1 MSLSPDQ
8 LAQAVAEHMFAR
20 EGLAP
25 ALGVEI
31 EEVREGYARLSM
43 TVRLDMTNGHGMVH
57 GGMVFSLADCAFAYA
72 CNSRNVATVAQAASI
87 VFLSSAQAGERL
99 TVEAVERALEGRSGV
114 YEMTVRSG
122 ERVVAVFQGQSRAL
136 GAPVIQDIQ
145 SGEA

>member
-136 GAPVIQDIQ
+136 GTPVIPI
-145 SGEA
+145 GEA